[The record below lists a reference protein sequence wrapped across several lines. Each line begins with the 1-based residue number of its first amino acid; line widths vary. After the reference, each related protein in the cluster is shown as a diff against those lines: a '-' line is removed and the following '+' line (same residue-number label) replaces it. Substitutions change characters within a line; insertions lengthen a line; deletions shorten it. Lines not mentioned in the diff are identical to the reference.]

1 MNQIVLYEPEIPP
14 NTGNVARTC
23 AATNTAL
30 ALIEPLGFSL
40 DDRYLKRAG
49 LDYWQDVQ
57 LTSWANWDTFQ
68 SHRSSQEEAT
78 LALLSTRGNRCYT
91 EIPIDKPVIVVFG
104 PETRGLPRPMLDSHP
119 DESYRIPMMP
129 GLRSLNLSNTVAL
142 VLYDILRRQGFPGMQ

>member
-23 AATNTAL
+23 AATSTAL

-57 LTSWANWDTFQ
+57 LKTWANWEAF
-68 SHRSSQEEAT
+68 RSNETSDNETT

-91 EIPIDKPVIVVFG
+91 EIPPDKPVTIVFG
-104 PETRGLPRPMLDSHP
+104 PETRGLPRSLLASHP
-119 DESYRIPMMP
+119 DESYRIPMIP

>member
-40 DDRYLKRAG
+40 GDRYLKRAG

-57 LTSWANWDTFQ
+57 LTSWTNWDAFQ
-68 SHRSSQEEAT
+68 SHRSSLEKAT

-91 EIPIDKPVIVVFG
+91 EIPVDKPVIVVFG
-104 PETRGLPRPMLDSHP
+104 PETRGLPRPMLDSHS